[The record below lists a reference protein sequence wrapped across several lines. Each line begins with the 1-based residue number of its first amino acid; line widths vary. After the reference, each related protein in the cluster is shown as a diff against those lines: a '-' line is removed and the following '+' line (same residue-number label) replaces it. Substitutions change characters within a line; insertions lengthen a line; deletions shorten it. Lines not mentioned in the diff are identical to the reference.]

1 MLWLMQ
7 QYVVC
12 RMMTLSDRR
21 PFCNVRMCPLQV
33 FSLIIWFM
41 QQYVVYCGC
50 ILAMTCL
57 SILANAFGEWQ
68 NLQALSALAR

>member
-1 MLWLMQ
+1 M
-7 QYVVC
+7 
-12 RMMTLSDRR
+12 S
-21 PFCNVRMCPLQV
+21 RMCTLQV